1 LQVAIPVGVTGSG
14 LVLFGR
20 VATVADA
27 STGEVRTD
35 SAGLVVD
42 ADVVAGAT
50 VLPPPRARTPMVT
63 TTERD
68 GMTWYECEVCG
79 MLFDD
84 RSDAQQHEDNCDS
97 DSADP
102 SYLQ

>member
-1 LQVAIPVGVTGSG
+1 
-14 LVLFGR
+14 
-20 VATVADA
+20 
-27 STGEVRTD
+27 
-35 SAGLVVD
+35 
-42 ADVVAGAT
+42 
-50 VLPPPRARTPMVT
+50 MVT

-84 RSDAQQHEDNCDS
+84 RDDAEQHEDNCDS